1 VAGAPCDNLG
11 VAAAALHAEQVRV
24 VLDRMALE
32 DLGRRLRAA
41 RLAPDA
47 GGTWARGTP
56 GDWLTGLVADW
67 QAFDPLDL
75 QARLD
80 QLTHLRVEVDGIS
93 VHLVHAPATAA
104 GSLPLLLTHGWPSSF
119 LEYWKLLPLLTDAFT
134 VVAPSLPGFGFSG
147 PPPAGGLVHEQV
159 AELWYR
165 IMTDALGY
173 RRFVA
178 HGSDLGAG
186 VTAWLARAH
195 PEAVAAI
202 HLATPGLA
210 APPPPWSDALTDHFR
225 EVEAWSAE
233 EGGYAHMHATKP
245 ATIGA
250 ALDDSPVALAAWAGE
265 KLTQWSSTAA
275 DGQPAPDR
283 DHLLST
289 LTLYWTTR
297 TAASSLL
304 PYWAYRHTS
313 QSALPP
319 DDPAP
324 TPTAIDIFGGEI
336 IPFPKPPRELAERYF
351 NVVHWAEHR
360 RGGHFPA
367 AAEPQLL
374 AERLRAA
381 FQPYRDLE
389 ANPRLPR
396 IGRLRAGVHR
406 LAQRESPR
414 TVRKNRRNYPNGPQ
428 WPLTRTRDT
437 AAGSGSGLRPPSSQP
452 PAQGTGSARP
462 ALQGAIAPDRIGRFS
477 AARSR

>member
-1 VAGAPCDNLG
+1 MAIACATLPARAAGAPCDNLG
-11 VAAAALHAEQVRV
+11 VAATALHAEPVRV
-24 VLDRMALE
+24 VLDRVALE
-32 DLGRRLRAA
+32 DLRRRLRAT

-47 GGTWARGTP
+47 DGTWARGTP
-56 GDWLTGLVADW
+56 GDWLTRLVADW

-93 VHLVHAPATAA
+93 VHLVHAPAAA

-147 PPPAGGLVHEQV
+147 PPPAGGLVHERV

-210 APPPPWSDALTDHFR
+210 APPQPWSDALTEHFR
-225 EVEAWSAE
+225 EVEDWSAE
-233 EGGYAHMHATKP
+233 QGGYAHMHATKP

-265 KLTQWSSTAA
+265 KLSQWSSTAA
-275 DGQPAPDR
+275 DGQPALDR

-289 LTLYWTTR
+289 LTLYWATR

-304 PYWAYRHTS
+304 PYWAYRHTPG
-313 QSALPP
+313 SALPP

-336 IPFPKPPRELAERYF
+336 VPFPKPPRELAERYF
-351 NVVHWAEHR
+351 NVVHWAEHGT
-360 RGGHFPA
+360 GGHFPA
-367 AAEPQLL
+367 VAEPQLL
-374 AERLRAA
+374 AERLRAT

-389 ANPRLPR
+389 ANRRLSP
-396 IGRLRAGVHR
+396 AGGH
-406 LAQRESPR
+406 
-414 TVRKNRRNYPNGPQ
+414 
-428 WPLTRTRDT
+428 
-437 AAGSGSGLRPPSSQP
+437 
-452 PAQGTGSARP
+452 
-462 ALQGAIAPDRIGRFS
+462 RFS
-477 AARSR
+477 AGVTTARSEKSKKLSERPAVARHPQPFAAGGGRGPGEP

>member
-1 VAGAPCDNLG
+1 MAIACATLPARAAGAPCDNLG
-11 VAAAALHAEQVRV
+11 VAATALHAEPVRV
-24 VLDRMALE
+24 VLDRVALE
-32 DLGRRLRAA
+32 DLRRRLRAT

-47 GGTWARGTP
+47 DGTWARGTP
-56 GDWLTGLVADW
+56 GDWLTRLVADW

-93 VHLVHAPATAA
+93 VHLVHAPAAA

-147 PPPAGGLVHEQV
+147 PPPAGGLVHERV

-165 IMTDALGY
+165 IMADALGY

-210 APPPPWSDALTDHFR
+210 APPQPWSDALTEHFR
-225 EVEAWSAE
+225 EVEDWSAE
-233 EGGYAHMHATKP
+233 QGGYAHMHATKP

-275 DGQPAPDR
+275 DGQPALDR

-304 PYWAYRHTS
+304 PYWAYRHTP

-351 NVVHWAEHR
+351 NVVHWAEHGT
-360 RGGHFPA
+360 GGHFPA
-367 AAEPQLL
+367 VAEPQLL

-389 ANPRLPR
+389 ANRRLSPAG
-396 IGRLRAGVHR
+396 GRAPIL
-406 LAQRESPR
+406 
-414 TVRKNRRNYPNGPQ
+414 
-428 WPLTRTRDT
+428 
-437 AAGSGSGLRPPSSQP
+437 SGSHHGPFGKIEEIIRTARS
-452 PAQGTGSARP
+452 GSAPSAIRRRGRP
-462 ALQGAIAPDRIGRFS
+462 RSGR
-477 AARSR
+477 AVTRL

>member
-1 VAGAPCDNLG
+1 MAIACATLPARAAGAPCDNLG
-11 VAAAALHAEQVRV
+11 VAATALHAEPVRV
-24 VLDRMALE
+24 VLDRVALE
-32 DLGRRLRAA
+32 DLSRRLRAT

-47 GGTWARGTP
+47 DGTWARGTP
-56 GDWLTGLVADW
+56 GDWLTRLVADW

-93 VHLVHAPATAA
+93 VHLVHAPAAA

-147 PPPAGGLVHEQV
+147 PPPAGGLVHERV

-165 IMTDALGY
+165 IMADALGY

-210 APPPPWSDALTDHFR
+210 APPQPWSDALTEHFR
-225 EVEAWSAE
+225 EVEDWSAE
-233 EGGYAHMHATKP
+233 QGGYAHMHATKP

-275 DGQPAPDR
+275 DGQPALDR

-289 LTLYWTTR
+289 LTLYWATR

-304 PYWAYRHTS
+304 PYWAYRHTPG
-313 QSALPP
+313 SALPP

-336 IPFPKPPRELAERYF
+336 VPFPKPPRELAERYF
-351 NVVHWAEHR
+351 NVVHWAEHGT
-360 RGGHFPA
+360 GGHFPA
-367 AAEPQLL
+367 VAEPQLL

-389 ANPRLPR
+389 ANRRLSPAG
-396 IGRLRAGVHR
+396 GRAPIL
-406 LAQRESPR
+406 
-414 TVRKNRRNYPNGPQ
+414 
-428 WPLTRTRDT
+428 
-437 AAGSGSGLRPPSSQP
+437 SGSHHGPFGKIEEIIRTARS
-452 PAQGTGSARP
+452 GSAPSAIRRRGRP
-462 ALQGAIAPDRIGRFS
+462 RSGR
-477 AARSR
+477 AVTRL

>member
-1 VAGAPCDNLG
+1 MAIACATLPARAAGAPCDNLG
-11 VAAAALHAEQVRV
+11 VAATALHAEPVRV
-24 VLDRMALE
+24 VLDRVALE
-32 DLGRRLRAA
+32 DLRRRLRAA

-56 GDWLTGLVADW
+56 GDWLTGLIADW

-80 QLTHLRVEVDGIS
+80 QLTHLRVEVDGIA

-147 PPPAGGLVHEQV
+147 PPPAGGLVHERV

-210 APPPPWSDALTDHFR
+210 APPRPWSDALTEHFR

-275 DGQPAPDR
+275 DGQPALDR

-304 PYWAYRHTS
+304 PYWAYRHTPG
-313 QSALPP
+313 SALPP

-351 NVVHWAEHR
+351 NVVHWAEHGT
-360 RGGHFPA
+360 GGHFPA
-367 AAEPQLL
+367 VAEPQLL

-381 FQPYRDLE
+381 FQPYRDL
-389 ANPRLPR
+389 
-396 IGRLRAGVHR
+396 
-406 LAQRESPR
+406 
-414 TVRKNRRNYPNGPQ
+414 
-428 WPLTRTRDT
+428 
-437 AAGSGSGLRPPSSQP
+437 
-452 PAQGTGSARP
+452 
-462 ALQGAIAPDRIGRFS
+462 
-477 AARSR
+477 

>member
-1 VAGAPCDNLG
+1 MAIACATLPARAAGAPCDNLG
-11 VAAAALHAEQVRV
+11 VAATALHAEPVRV
-24 VLDRMALE
+24 VLDRVALE
-32 DLGRRLRAA
+32 DLRRRLRAT

-47 GGTWARGTP
+47 DGTWARGTP
-56 GDWLTGLVADW
+56 GDWLTRLVADW

-93 VHLVHAPATAA
+93 VHLVHAPAAA

-147 PPPAGGLVHEQV
+147 PPPAGGLVHERV

-165 IMTDALGY
+165 IMADALGY

-210 APPPPWSDALTDHFR
+210 APPQPWSDALTEHFR
-225 EVEAWSAE
+225 EVEDWSAE
-233 EGGYAHMHATKP
+233 QGGYAHMHATKP

-275 DGQPAPDR
+275 DGQPALDR

-289 LTLYWTTR
+289 LTLYWATR

-304 PYWAYRHTS
+304 PYWAYRHTP

-351 NVVHWAEHR
+351 NVVHWAEHGT
-360 RGGHFPA
+360 GGHFPA
-367 AAEPQLL
+367 VAEPQLL

-389 ANPRLPR
+389 ANRRLSPAG
-396 IGRLRAGVHR
+396 GRAPIL
-406 LAQRESPR
+406 
-414 TVRKNRRNYPNGPQ
+414 
-428 WPLTRTRDT
+428 
-437 AAGSGSGLRPPSSQP
+437 SGSHHGPFGKIEEIIRTARS
-452 PAQGTGSARP
+452 GSAPSAIRRRGRP
-462 ALQGAIAPDRIGRFS
+462 RSGR
-477 AARSR
+477 AVTRL

>member
-1 VAGAPCDNLG
+1 
-11 VAAAALHAEQVRV
+11 VAATALHAEPVRV
-24 VLDRMALE
+24 VLDRTALE
-32 DLGRRLRAA
+32 DLSRRLRAT

-47 GGTWARGTP
+47 GGTWTHGTP
-56 GDWLTGLVADW
+56 GGWLTGLLADW
-67 QAFDPLDL
+67 RAFDPLNL

-93 VHLVHAPATAA
+93 VHLVYAPGTA
-104 GSLPLLLTHGWPSSF
+104 GSMPLLLTHGWPSSF
-119 LEYWKLLPLLTDAFT
+119 LEYGKLLPLLTDAFT

-147 PPPAGGLVHEQV
+147 PPPAGGLTHERV

-165 IMTDALGY
+165 IMADALGY

-210 APPPPWSDALTDHFR
+210 APPKPWSDALTEHFR
-225 EVEAWSAE
+225 EVEGWSAE

-275 DGQPAPDR
+275 DGQPALDR

-289 LTLYWTTR
+289 LTLYWATR

-304 PYWAYRHTS
+304 PYWAYRHTPG
-313 QSALPP
+313 SALPP
-319 DDPAP
+319 DDPGP

-351 NVVHWAEHR
+351 NVVHWAEHAS
-360 RGGHFPA
+360 GGHFPA
-367 AAEPQLL
+367 VAEPQLL
-374 AERLRAA
+374 AGRLRAA
-381 FQPYRDLE
+381 FQPYRGTRTDF
-389 ANPRLPR
+389 P
-396 IGRLRAGVHR
+396 GGVTTDR
-406 LAQRESPR
+406 SEKSKELSER
-414 TVRKNRRNYPNGPQ
+414 TVVARRPQ
-428 WPLTRTRDT
+428 PF
-437 AAGSGSGLRPPSSQP
+437 AAGAADGGWPRSYAGGH
-452 PAQGTGSARP
+452 GYSADGQR
-462 ALQGAIAPDRIGRFS
+462 RHR
-477 AARSR
+477 RR

>member
-1 VAGAPCDNLG
+1 
-11 VAAAALHAEQVRV
+11 VAAAALHAEPVRV
-24 VLDRMALE
+24 VLDRVALE
-32 DLGRRLRAA
+32 DLSRRLRAT

-47 GGTWARGTP
+47 DGTWARGTP

-67 QAFDPLDL
+67 QAFDPLEL

-104 GSLPLLLTHGWPSSF
+104 GAIPLLLTHGWPSSF

-134 VVAPSLPGFGFSG
+134 IVAPSLPGFGFSG
-147 PPPAGGLVHEQV
+147 PPPAGGLTHERV

-210 APPPPWSDALTDHFR
+210 APPPPWSGALTEHFR
-225 EVEAWSAE
+225 EVEDWSAE

-250 ALDDSPVALAAWAGE
+250 ALDDSPVALAAWVGE

-275 DGQPAPDR
+275 DGQPALDR

-289 LTLYWTTR
+289 LTLYWATR

-304 PYWAYRHTS
+304 PYWAYRHTPG
-313 QSALPP
+313 SALPP
-319 DDPAP
+319 DDPGP

-336 IPFPKPPRELAERYF
+336 VPFPKPPRELAERYF
-351 NVVHWAEHR
+351 NVVHWAEHGS
-360 RGGHFPA
+360 GGHFPA
-367 AAEPQLL
+367 VAEPQLL

-381 FQPYRDLE
+381 FTPYRDLE
-389 ANPRLPR
+389 TNRRLPPAG
-396 IGRLRAGVHR
+396 GRAPIL
-406 LAQRESPR
+406 
-414 TVRKNRRNYPNGPQ
+414 
-428 WPLTRTRDT
+428 
-437 AAGSGSGLRPPSSQP
+437 SGSHHGPFGKIKEIIR
-452 PAQGTGSARP
+452 T
-462 ALQGAIAPDRIGRFS
+462 
-477 AARSR
+477 ARSCPAPSASRHSRVRS